1 MLKINGKHKLQI
13 SREELEQFQNEGVVY
28 IESFY
33 DIASEILPIQK
44 DIYRIIEL
52 IIAEYRLPINQAPF
66 TSEHF
71 DAGLQDLVAH
81 HREFASILYDAVKR
95 LPSYVRLANCQK
107 HEDLAQILLGTDF
120 VGFANRGYGMRM
132 DHPNEDKFLTQWHQ
146 DYVTQLCSQRGI
158 VLWSPLRDV
167 TIDVG
172 PVMLCPRSH
181 LEGIFPIV
189 REGGGSYGLKIK
201 DIGKVVDRY
210 TTINPEVKAGDLVV
224 IDYMTLHSSLPNRS
238 SETRW
243 AMISRYFD
251 FLEKTGISHGWK
263 GGLQE
268 GNSFEQV
275 HPELSEIKA

>member
-1 MLKINGKHKLQI
+1 
-13 SREELEQFQNEGVVY
+13 
-28 IESFY
+28 
-33 DIASEILPIQK
+33 
-44 DIYRIIEL
+44 
-52 IIAEYRLPINQAPF
+52 
-66 TSEHF
+66 
-71 DAGLQDLVAH
+71 
-81 HREFASILYDAVKR
+81 
-95 LPSYVRLANCQK
+95 
-107 HEDLAQILLGTDF
+107 LAQILLGTDF
-120 VGFANRGYGMRM
+120 VGFANRGYGIRM

-167 TIDVG
+167 TLDVG

-181 LEGIFPIV
+181 REGIFPIV
-189 REGGGSYGLKIK
+189 RDGGGSYGLKIK
-201 DIGKVVDRY
+201 DVGKIVDRY
-210 TTINPEVKAGDLVV
+210 PSIIPEVKTGDLVV

-238 SETRW
+238 PGTRW

-268 GNSFEQV
+268 GNSFERV